1 MGISMMIVVVIT
13 IIVIWRV
20 IFVNNVNSYKFI
32 FHLIW
37 KNESIIFAK
46 IKKKKGREEHL
57 RKKSQ
62 ELFCKIILHPL
73 IIERK

>member
-46 IKKKKGREEHL
+46 IKKKGREEHL
-57 RKKSQ
+57 PKKSQ
-62 ELFCKIILHPL
+62 ELFCKIILHLL

>member
-46 IKKKKGREEHL
+46 IKKKEE
-57 RKKSQ
+57 KNICVKSH
-62 ELFCKIILHPL
+62 KNYSV
-73 IIERK
+73 K

>member
-1 MGISMMIVVVIT
+1 MKEWID
-13 IIVIWRV
+13 
-20 IFVNNVNSYKFI
+20 N
-32 FHLIW
+32 LCQD
-37 KNESIIFAK
+37 
-46 IKKKKGREEHL
+46 KKKKGREEHL

>member
-46 IKKKKGREEHL
+46 IKKKKEE
-57 RKKSQ
+57 KNICVKSH
-62 ELFCKIILHPL
+62 KNYSV
-73 IIERK
+73 K